1 MAVAIIDVKKEDE
14 LQDVT
19 RTATGGTVT
28 NDVRVT
34 YEDALTT
41 QEIVLALD
49 NIKEFVLQNDV
60 VA

>member
-28 NDVRVT
+28 NDLRVS

-41 QEIVLALD
+41 EEIVLALD
-49 NIKEFVLQNDV
+49 NIKDFIIQNDV

>member
-1 MAVAIIDVKKEDE
+1 MAVAIIDVLKEDN
-14 LQDVT
+14 LSDVT

-41 QEIVLALD
+41 EELLLALE
-49 NIKEFVLQNDV
+49 NIKQFVSQNDV
-60 VA
+60 IA